1 MWHLIVTLGYIQK
14 RAWNSGFHTGMGK
27 RHGNR
32 ITGQVENV
40 RSSDSENNPSFRC

>member
-1 MWHLIVTLGYIQK
+1 MCRFIVTLGYIKK

-32 ITGQVENV
+32 MTGQMETVC
-40 RSSDSENNPSFRC
+40 RSDSENNC

>member
-27 RHGNR
+27 RNDNR

-40 RSSDSENNPSFRC
+40 LRYINVSQGPI